1 MSNEKE
7 LVFLKILADGLK
19 GVLPITFLLKYQRLK
34 DFGGGTSKG
43 ILNAMIDA
51 NHTYSSNYSLTKQ
64 LTFAVADGA
73 SVNFGCH
80 TGAFTKLSKLVGW
93 ELPTL
98 QCMNHRLELAM
109 KDCYTGDHTFV
120 KIKEMLDFLF
130 RLFKNSGRLWYIYKQ
145 VVEALDLVPGCF
157 TRVGGTRFQP
167 HTLLALSSFLRNFLV
182 TMLFTKNVEHQ
193 ESGKDSLMTKEM
205 YPKIFGFKTKWHQ
218 LKFLASANIFL
229 RVLNETSHLL
239 YLMEADTVMVY
250 QV

>member
-19 GVLPITFLLKYQRLK
+19 GVLPVTFLLKYQRLK

-43 ILNAMIDA
+43 ILNTMIDA

-130 RLFKNSGRLWYIYKQ
+130 RLFKNSGRLWHIYKQ
-145 VVEALDLVPGCF
+145 VVEALD
-157 TRVGGTRFQP
+157 
-167 HTLLALSSFLRNFLV
+167 LALSSFLRNFLV

-193 ESGKDSLMTKEM
+193 ESGKDSLVTKEM
-205 YPKIFGFKTKWHQ
+205 YPKLFRFKTKWHQ
-218 LKFLASANIFL
+218 LKFLTIFFF
-229 RVLNETSHLL
+229 VC
-239 YLMEADTVMVY
+239 
-250 QV
+250 